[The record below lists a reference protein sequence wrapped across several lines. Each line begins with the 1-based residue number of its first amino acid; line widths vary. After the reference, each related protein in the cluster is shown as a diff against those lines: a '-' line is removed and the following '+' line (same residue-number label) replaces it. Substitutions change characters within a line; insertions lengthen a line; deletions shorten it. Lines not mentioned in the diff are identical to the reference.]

1 MDTVFYSCITLT
13 GNENLRG
20 VLTVEGQMALHVTPN
35 SADSRATA

>member
-1 MDTVFYSCITLT
+1 MDSMFYSCVT
-13 GNENLRG
+13 GNEYLRG